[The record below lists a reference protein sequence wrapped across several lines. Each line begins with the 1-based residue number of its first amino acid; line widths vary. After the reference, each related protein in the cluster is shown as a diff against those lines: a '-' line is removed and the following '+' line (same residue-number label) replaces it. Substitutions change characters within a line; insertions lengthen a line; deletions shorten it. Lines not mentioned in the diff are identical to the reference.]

1 MEINVSEQQNVT
13 LVALNGNL
21 DATTAD
27 QVSERISA
35 EMGHEAETEVTKAN
49 LIIDLSGVQFMS
61 SAGLRAILAAAQ
73 DARNAGGDLRLAGG
87 DKNIKRVLDFSGF
100 TKIMKYYDSV
110 TEAVA
115 SFGA

>member
-1 MEINVSEQQNVT
+1 MEITVSEQSNIT
-13 LVALNGNL
+13 IVALQGNL

-27 QVSERISA
+27 EVSQRIST
-35 EMGHEAETEVTKAN
+35 ETGQDAVSKATRAN
-49 LIIDLSGVQFMS
+49 LIIDLSGIQFMS

-87 DKNIKRVLDFSGF
+87 EPNIKRVLDFSGF

-110 TEAVA
+110 GDALA
-115 SFGA
+115 SFGV